1 MDYLTEMNNNQ
12 NRKNPIEDNDDSFIV
27 PESNDEFVSLQRE
40 ITPDSDILVNIEN
53 KKTLYENNVRA
64 LAVKII
70 TRCERSDAYLD
81 KILDFELRNSNLNDF
96 DKSLLT
102 EITHGVIRWMRRLDW
117 FLNGFYRGQYEK
129 CVPEVKNALR
139 VALYQILFLNKIP
152 YFAAVNE
159 AVEFVKQIRGEK
171 HAGVVNGVLRNI
183 IRTLDA
189 LVWPTREID
198 EVNYLGIVQSHP
210 NWMVRRWVNRF
221 GFEET
226 EALCE
231 ANNKRPLIYL
241 RLNKLKGTTEKLVEY
256 LTEKNFNFNIS
267 PYLDYF
273 FGVKM
278 MSKIYEDEQFNAG
291 LFTAQ
296 DVSAGLVTHLLD
308 PKEGELVMDLCAAP
322 GGKTTHI
329 AEYSNNL
336 AKIIAIDKYSIRL
349 ESLKKN
355 IERLGLKNI
364 LPLQEDL
371 INPKTD
377 LIKSKMIEKADK
389 VLVDAPCSGF
399 GVITKKPDIKWKRDS
414 KDIIKLTKIQFEL
427 LEIAEKFVK
436 PGGALIYSTCTT
448 EIEENQEMIE
458 RFLSKYP
465 YYKIDNA
472 NNYLPLEVVNSSGMM
487 ETFPHRHN
495 IDGAFAVRLIKLV

>member
-1 MDYLTEMNNNQ
+1 MNDNQ
-12 NRKNPIEDNDDSFIV
+12 NKENSAIGNGGSITTPQENVDIIAG
-27 PESNDEFVSLQRE
+27 QRE
-40 ITPDSDILVNIEN
+40 ITSNSDILVNIEN
-53 KKTLYENNVRA
+53 KKSLYENNVRA

-81 KILDFELRNSNLNDF
+81 KILDFEIRNSNLNDF

-198 EVNYLGIVQSHP
+198 EVNFLGIVHSHP

-241 RLNKLKGTTEKLVEY
+241 RLNKMKGTTAGLTEY
-256 LTEKNFNFNIS
+256 LIAKNFTFNIS
-267 PYLDYF
+267 SYLDYF
-273 FGVKM
+273 FGVKL
-278 MSKIYEDEQFNAG
+278 MSKIYEDEQFKSG
-291 LFTAQ
+291 MFTIQ
-296 DVSAGLVTHLLD
+296 DVSAGLVTHLVD
-308 PKEGELVMDLCAAP
+308 PKEGELIMDLCAAP
-322 GGKTTHI
+322 GGKTTHM
-329 AEYSNNL
+329 AEYSRNL
-336 AKIIAIDKYSIRL
+336 AKIIAIDKYSIRI

-364 LPLQEDL
+364 LLLQEDL
-371 INPKTD
+371 TNPKTD
-377 LIKSKMIEKADK
+377 LIRTKMIGKADK

-427 LEIAEKFVK
+427 LELAEKYVK
-436 PGGALIYSTCTT
+436 PGGVLIYSTCTT

-458 RFLSKYP
+458 RFLDKYP
-465 YYKIDNA
+465 HYIIDNA
-472 NNYLPLEVVNSSGMM
+472 NKYLPLEVVNSSGMM

-495 IDGAFAVRLIKLV
+495 IDGAFAVRLLKLV

>member
-1 MDYLTEMNNNQ
+1 MNNN
-12 NRKNPIEDNDDSFIV
+12 KNGENSAVNDGDLFATQ
-27 PESNDEFVSLQRE
+27 PEGNDFTPEQRR
-40 ITPDSDILVNIEN
+40 ITSDSDILVNIEN
-53 KKTLYENNVRA
+53 KKFLYENNVRA

-81 KILDFELRNSNLNDF
+81 KILDLEIRNSNLNDF

-171 HAGVVNGVLRNI
+171 HAGVVNGLLRNI

-198 EVNYLGIVQSHP
+198 EVNYLGIIQSHP

-221 GFEET
+221 GFDET

-231 ANNKRPLIYL
+231 ANNKRPVIYL
-241 RLNKLKGTTEKLVEY
+241 RLNKMKATSEELTRY
-256 LTEKNFNFNIS
+256 LTEKNLTFNIS

-278 MSKIYEDEQFNAG
+278 MSKIYEDEQFKAG
-291 LFTAQ
+291 IFTVQ
-296 DVSAGLVTHLLD
+296 DVSAGLVTHLID
-308 PKEGELVMDLCAAP
+308 PKEGELIMDLCAAP
-322 GGKTTHI
+322 GGKTTHM
-329 AEYSNNL
+329 AEYSNDQ
-336 AKIIAIDKYSIRL
+336 AKIIAIDKYSIRI

-355 IERLGLKNI
+355 LERLGLKNV
-364 LPLQEDL
+364 LTLQEDL

-377 LIKSKMIEKADK
+377 LIKTKMIGRADK

-427 LEIAEKFVK
+427 LELAEKFVK

-458 RFLSKYP
+458 RFLNKYP
-465 YYKIDNA
+465 YYTIDSA
-472 NNYLPLEVVNSSGMM
+472 TKYLPLEVVNSSGMM
-487 ETFPHRHN
+487 ETFLHRHN
-495 IDGAFAVRLIKLV
+495 IDGAFAVRLLKLV